1 MGSTLH
7 DKTMLIF
14 QHARYKDSKQRRKLC
29 PTGNR
34 THDISVW
41 NRAGYYCTIEAM
53 LYVSIEFEGGYITHI
68 AQSSPIMVDD
78 NVRICVSDWGF
89 EAETGGHTDGRTSD
103 RFYEVSL
110 TELTQKLHDWN
121 HKITSNIWTREL
133 CLIFCSHKQGRAF

>member
-1 MGSTLH
+1 
-7 DKTMLIF
+7 
-14 QHARYKDSKQRRKLC
+14 
-29 PTGNR
+29 
-34 THDISVW
+34 
-41 NRAGYYCTIEAM
+41 M

-110 TELTQKLHDWN
+110 TELTQKLTRTIKSSQTFGQEN
-121 HKITSNIWTREL
+121 HVSYFIHTN
-133 CLIFCSHKQGRAF
+133 RAEHFIE